1 MFIKL
6 LFFLFK
12 KFQYFGIILRNVASF
27 SYKQIVV
34 STNFRIRHS
43 PQRYYFFL
51 IYENKF
57 AAIWEFGVFLFGKM
71 AENHLG
77 QLLPCAEKAVP
88 L

>member
-12 KFQYFGIILRNVASF
+12 KLQYFGIILRNVASF

-34 STNFRIRHS
+34 STYFRIRHCKGTT
-43 PQRYYFFL
+43 FFL
-51 IYENKF
+51 IYTNIF
-57 AAIWEFGVFLFGKM
+57 ATIWEYGVFLFGKM